1 MHKGEIVINFYF
13 TRVFFAYAIGRD
25 KRHTTRQKNGSR
37 VDALIVVLAF
47 LSISFLLAGLT
58 WLFLNSS
65 LIAGVETP
73 VR

>member
-1 MHKGEIVINFYF
+1 MHKGEIVINLYF

-25 KRHTTRQKNGSR
+25 KRHTTRQKNRRR
-37 VDALIVVLAF
+37 VDSLVVVLAF
-47 LSISFLLAGLT
+47 LSVSFLLAGLT

-65 LIAGVETP
+65 LIAGVETL